1 MDLSRFSAEGASF
14 STGWVP
20 GADNI
25 KLFEIHYRP
34 ANPSPFPPL
43 IFLPGWVS
51 IIDSWENVL
60 KEMTK
65 DFEIYYLETREKG
78 SAKHPVE
85 QDLSI
90 ASLGDDLSS
99 VLDYHNLFD
108 KPYILFGSSL
118 GGTVILDA
126 MSQLKVS
133 PTMAVLIGPNAEFQA
148 PRYWLWIIRMV
159 PPILLDF
166 IKPLAKWYMKK
177 KYINMEADP
186 KQYEKYAR
194 ALDQGNPGRMKRS
207 ALSFSKYNIW
217 EKLGNIHQ
225 KVLIFTGSQDVMHG
239 YDNTV
244 KMAELLPNCKLIDLV
259 TNASTHSVEMVK
271 QLRSLLKEDA
281 NV

>member
-1 MDLSRFSAEGASF
+1 MDFSRFSAEGASF
-14 STGWVP
+14 SIGCVP

-78 SAKHPVE
+78 SAKHSVE

-99 VLDYHNLFD
+99 VLVYHNLFD

-126 MSQLKVS
+126 MSKMKVS

-159 PPILLDF
+159 PPILFYF

-194 ALDQGNPGRMKRS
+194 ALDQGNPSRMRRS
-207 ALSFSKYNIW
+207 ALNCSKYKIW

-225 KVLIFTGSQDVMHG
+225 KVLIFTGSQDVLHG
-239 YDNTV
+239 YENTV
-244 KMAELLPNCKLIDLV
+244 KIAELLPNCELVDLV
-259 TNASTHSVEMVK
+259 TNARTHSVEMVN
-271 QLRSLLKEDA
+271 QLRSFLKEDV

>member
-1 MDLSRFSAEGASF
+1 MDFSRFSAEGASF
-14 STGWVP
+14 SIGCVP

-25 KLFEIHYRP
+25 KLFEINYRP

-78 SAKHPVE
+78 SAKHSVE

-99 VLDYHNLFD
+99 VLVYHNLFD

-126 MSQLKVS
+126 MSKMKVS

-159 PPILLDF
+159 PPILFYF

-194 ALDQGNPGRMKRS
+194 ALDQGNPSRMRRS
-207 ALSFSKYNIW
+207 ALNCSKYKIW

-225 KVLIFTGSQDVMHG
+225 KVLIFTGSQDVLHG
-239 YDNTV
+239 YENTV
-244 KMAELLPNCKLIDLV
+244 KIAELLPNCELVDLV
-259 TNASTHSVEMVK
+259 TNARTHSVEMVN
-271 QLRSLLKEDA
+271 QLRSFLKEDV

>member
-1 MDLSRFSAEGASF
+1 MDLSRFSAEGAFF

-78 SAKHPVE
+78 SAKHPIE
-85 QDLSI
+85 QELNI
-90 ASLGDDLSS
+90 AALGDDLSS
-99 VLDYHNLFD
+99 VLDYHNLVD
-108 KPYILFGSSL
+108 EPYILFGSSL

-194 ALDQGNPGRMKRS
+194 ALDQGNAGRMKRS
-207 ALSFSKYNIW
+207 ALSFSKYKIW
-217 EKLGNIHQ
+217 EKLDNIHQ
-225 KVLIFTGSQDVMHG
+225 KVLIFTGSKDVMHR

-244 KMAELLPNCKLIDLV
+244 KMAELLPNCKLVDLV
-259 TNASTHSVEMVK
+259 TNASTHSVEMVE
-271 QLRSLLKEDA
+271 QLRNLLKEEI

>member
-1 MDLSRFSAEGASF
+1 MDLSRFSAEGAFF

-43 IFLPGWVS
+43 IFIPGWVS

-78 SAKHPVE
+78 SAKHPIE
-85 QDLSI
+85 QELNI
-90 ASLGDDLSS
+90 AALGDDLSS
-99 VLDYHNLFD
+99 VLDYHNLVD
-108 KPYILFGSSL
+108 EPYILFGSSL

-166 IKPLAKWYMKK
+166 IKPLACLLYTSDA
-177 KYINMEADP
+177 AD
-186 KQYEKYAR
+186 E
-194 ALDQGNPGRMKRS
+194 
-207 ALSFSKYNIW
+207 
-217 EKLGNIHQ
+217 
-225 KVLIFTGSQDVMHG
+225 
-239 YDNTV
+239 
-244 KMAELLPNCKLIDLV
+244 
-259 TNASTHSVEMVK
+259 
-271 QLRSLLKEDA
+271 
-281 NV
+281 

>member
-1 MDLSRFSAEGASF
+1 M
-14 STGWVP
+14 
-20 GADNI
+20 
-25 KLFEIHYRP
+25 
-34 ANPSPFPPL
+34 
-43 IFLPGWVS
+43 S

-99 VLDYHNLFD
+99 VLVYHNLFD

-126 MSQLKVS
+126 MSKMKVS

-159 PPILLDF
+159 PPILFYF

-194 ALDQGNPGRMKRS
+194 ALDQGNPSRMRRS
-207 ALSFSKYNIW
+207 ALNCSKYKIW

-225 KVLIFTGSQDVMHG
+225 KVLIFTGSQDVLHG
-239 YDNTV
+239 YENTV
-244 KMAELLPNCKLIDLV
+244 KIAELLPNCELVDLV
-259 TNASTHSVEMVK
+259 TNARTHSVEMVN
-271 QLRSLLKEDA
+271 QLRSFLKEDV